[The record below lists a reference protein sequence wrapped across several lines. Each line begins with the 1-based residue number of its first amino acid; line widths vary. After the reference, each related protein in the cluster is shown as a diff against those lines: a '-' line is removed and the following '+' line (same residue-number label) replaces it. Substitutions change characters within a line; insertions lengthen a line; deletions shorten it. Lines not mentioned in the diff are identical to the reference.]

1 MIFEL
6 EGGKYDIESEREAR
20 NGNVIQ
26 EATKRP
32 LLSSEGTGGSGKER
46 YQLMILYPIYI

>member
-32 LLSSEGTGGSGKER
+32 HLSLEGMLEVGKKDTS
-46 YQLMILYPIYI
+46 